1 MRSKKLA
8 FSKKL
13 ESNVENVE
21 LRSGYGDMHAHRD
34 AQMMAEAIVM
44 LRDHGII
51 DEEVATELR
60 KPFGDR
66 KEPVAYTRLHSEY
79 TGIQPKMTMLATAL
93 RRQKKRDKEM
103 LDLVEAYEAGKID
116 EYANPIAAVLTEK
129 AEDADTEMTN
139 DTSDESSLTTIMS
152 ETPDSPA
159 GETAAKPSPIKSPA
173 RSRKRTKTLSD
184 PSPIKPAD
192 TELTDDPSD
201 GSDLT
206 SIKSKT
212 LDALAA
218 ETALKSS
225 PIKSP
230 SRLRKRT
237 KTAAFPKPAET
248 SSTTS
253 HQASEASEDL
263 EERKPKRRRTRK
275 HSSSEDFEEFQAKP
289 RRVRKP
295 VRNIVPLQPLPGGED
310 YAQYNYYELLAICR
324 QRKLLCR
331 GIVQE
336 IRNTLVRD
344 DINMAQGIP
353 RFVPKWK
360 GWRGRAK
367 HLHGL
372 PDAYQGGAG
381 VVTATATAAPAAGS
395 EAEVEADDEA
405 EGQVKREEF
414 S

>member
-13 ESNVENVE
+13 ESNVDNVE

-44 LRDHGII
+44 LRGHGII

-60 KPFGDR
+60 KPFGGR

-79 TGIQPKMTMLATAL
+79 TGIQPKMTTLATAL

-116 EYANPIAAVLTEK
+116 EYANPIAAALTEK

-139 DTSDESSLTTIMS
+139 DTSDESSLTTIKS

-159 GETAAKPSPIKSPA
+159 GETAAKP
-173 RSRKRTKTLSD
+173 L
-184 PSPIKPAD
+184 
-192 TELTDDPSD
+192 
-201 GSDLT
+201 
-206 SIKSKT
+206 
-212 LDALAA
+212 
-218 ETALKSS
+218 

-230 SRLRKRT
+230 SRPRKRT

-263 EERKPKRRRTRK
+263 EERRPKRRRTRK

-295 VRNIVPLQPLPGGED
+295 VRNIVPQQPLPGGED

-336 IRNTLVRD
+336 VRNALVRD

-405 EGQVKREEF
+405 DDEAEGQVKREEF